1 MPDVVVDVP
10 SIDLMGRGPDLRLGV
25 VLIPHVHPLA
35 QGPAPGLARVQS
47 LGLLEGFFQ
56 LCLGRSLTQDVFQ
69 R

>member
-25 VLIPHVHPLA
+25 VLIPQVHPLA